1 MNKDYR
7 IGDLVHIPQ
16 AVELLDCAL
25 RHDCD
30 SDGAQLSIPLRIQT
44 TQNPKIGIVTE
55 NNTGKDYLMVLC
67 DGDIWSVR
75 CQNVYSVSG
84 QRND

>member
-16 AVELLDCAL
+16 AVELLDCNN
-25 RHDCD
+25 
-30 SDGAQLSIPLRIQT
+30 DGAQLSIPLRVQT
-44 TQNPKIGIVTE
+44 TQNPKIGVVTE
-55 NNTGKDYLMVLC
+55 TNPDADYLMVLC

-75 CQNVYSVSG
+75 SQSVYSMTEK
-84 QRND
+84 RDD